1 MMDIHSKK
9 PLFACMIVV
18 ILLLVAKASVLHI
31 NAKLDY
37 LANSSAPGKAKLEQ
51 FVLVLKNESSPHSTK
66 SITVSSF
73 SEFLKLHKVRVT
85 QEFPNL
91 TMLPKSHA
99 VRTTTIQIT
108 YCP

>member
-1 MMDIHSKK
+1 MKRDGEGTRQPNLS
-9 PLFACMIVV
+9 
-18 ILLLVAKASVLHI
+18 LVCAIALTFF
-31 NAKLDY
+31 L
-37 LANSSAPGKAKLEQ
+37 
-51 FVLVLKNESSPHSTK
+51 
-66 SITVSSF
+66 TVSSF